1 MFHFTQRQKTLLFTY
16 IFTLVGSDNKIFIW
30 NVGTCEVLA
39 ELDFPDIPICASWNF
54 NGSLIVTTCKDK
66 MIRVIDPRSAQ
77 VIHVRNTSNIYFI
90 AEHDPIL
97 MSSKHC
103 RLSNILKEF
112 IFLTQETK
120 GHEGAKPQQAV
131 YLRDGQVFTTGFS
144 RMSERQYAL
153 WSPVRVN

>member
-1 MFHFTQRQKTLLFTY
+1 
-16 IFTLVGSDNKIFIW
+16 
-30 NVGTCEVLA
+30 
-39 ELDFPDIPICASWNF
+39 
-54 NGSLIVTTCKDK
+54 
-66 MIRVIDPRSAQ
+66 MI
-77 VIHVRNTSNIYFI
+77 N
-90 AEHDPIL
+90 PIL

-103 RLSNILKEF
+103 RLSIILKEF